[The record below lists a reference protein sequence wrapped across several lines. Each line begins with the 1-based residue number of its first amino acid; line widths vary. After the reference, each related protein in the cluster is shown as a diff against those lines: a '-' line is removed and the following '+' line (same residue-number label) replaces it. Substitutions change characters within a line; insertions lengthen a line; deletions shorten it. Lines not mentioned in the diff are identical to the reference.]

1 MKIDS
6 PSSIT
11 SREASIRLEWI
22 STRIL
27 PGVAVLLLSIPLC
40 QWADSILPDD
50 IVPVYV
56 IYMMSVTVLWSTY
69 MAVQYAFVGI
79 ALTWKNKTHACTN
92 QTATNEST
100 AQKPV
105 FLLEA
110 MPIINESENIDT
122 ICKVETI
129 EEISEAE
136 VVEDVCVAETEELT
150 KENHA
155 SSTYQQGIDD
165 FYQSQA
171 ESQKKKLDT
180 IHEYLLYIMSPFV
193 YEEDMDEFCT
203 DLLRFAMNHNYRPE
217 VEWKRYKTKLSS
229 FDVRHMVWS
238 IATRLGLGKGKVY
251 SNDDCACYIE
261 RRFASLCVT
270 ASGEQEPD
278 CHIQQRPDSLRLPW
292 ERRTAVSYSF
302 ATGWRERLK
311 LISLTNPA
319 SKHKHHITGHIRYK
333 TLVWLYCVYTFLV
346 INLTQN
352 TAKISTVIHYTY
364 VFDVIKIHFKNLF

>member
-40 QWADSILPDD
+40 QWADSNLPDD
-50 IVPVYV
+50 IVPVGI
-56 IYMMSVTVLWSTY
+56 IYMMSVIVLWSMY

-79 ALTWKNKTHACTN
+79 AQTWKTKTHACNN
-92 QTATNEST
+92 QTATDEST

-105 FLLEA
+105 SLLEA
-110 MPIINESENIDT
+110 MPVVAASNVNESVCDAEM
-122 ICKVETI
+122 V
-129 EEISEAE
+129 EEIAEKTTVTDSKVISEEANP
-136 VVEDVCVAETEELT
+136 D
-150 KENHA
+150 KEPSTA
-155 SSTYQQGIDD
+155 STAPVSSTYQQGIDD

-203 DLLRFAMNHNYRPE
+203 DLLRFAMDHNYRPE

-229 FDVRHMVWS
+229 FDVRHLVWS
-238 IATRLGLGKGKVY
+238 IAIRLGLGKGKVY

-270 ASGEQEPD
+270 ASGEPLS
-278 CHIQQRPDSLRLPW
+278 HSTLR
-292 ERRTAVSYSF
+292 
-302 ATGWRERLK
+302 
-311 LISLTNPA
+311 
-319 SKHKHHITGHIRYK
+319 
-333 TLVWLYCVYTFLV
+333 
-346 INLTQN
+346 NLTVTSNSDQ
-352 TAKISTVIHYTY
+352 IHC
-364 VFDVIKIHFKNLF
+364 DIQGAEGLLFHIPSQLGVEKG

>member
-40 QWADSILPDD
+40 QWADSNLPDG
-50 IVPVYV
+50 IVPVSIIYLMIV
-56 IYMMSVTVLWSTY
+56 IILWSIY

-79 ALTWKNKTHACTN
+79 AQTRKTKDKASINNNNSHEEDVQA
-92 QTATNEST
+92 
-100 AQKPV
+100 PV

-122 ICKVETI
+122 ICEVETS
-129 EEISEAE
+129 EEINETE
-136 VVEDVCVAETEELT
+136 IVEDVCAEDTEVLA
-150 KENHA
+150 KDNHA
-155 SSTYQQGIDD
+155 SATYQQGIDD

-203 DLLRFAMNHNYRPE
+203 DLLRFAMDHNYRPE
-217 VEWKRYKTKLSS
+217 NEWKRYKTKLSS
-229 FDVRHMVWS
+229 FDVRHLVCS
-238 IATRLGLGKGKVY
+238 IAIRLGLGKGKVY

-270 ASGEQEPD
+270 ASGEPLS
-278 CHIQQRPDSLRLPW
+278 HSTLR
-292 ERRTAVSYSF
+292 
-302 ATGWRERLK
+302 
-311 LISLTNPA
+311 
-319 SKHKHHITGHIRYK
+319 
-333 TLVWLYCVYTFLV
+333 
-346 INLTQN
+346 NLTV
-352 TAKISTVIHYTY
+352 ISNSDQIHCDIQGENGLL
-364 VFDVIKIHFKNLF
+364 FHIPSQLGIK

>member
-40 QWADSILPDD
+40 QWADSNLPNGIIPVSIIYLM
-50 IVPVYV
+50 IV
-56 IYMMSVTVLWSTY
+56 IVLWSMY

-79 ALTWKNKTHACTN
+79 AQTKKAKINATTN
-92 QTATNEST
+92 NSNPHEEDGQA
-100 AQKPV
+100 PV

-110 MPIINESENIDT
+110 IPVYNESEGIDT
-122 ICKVETI
+122 ACEAETA
-129 EEISEAE
+129 EEISE
-136 VVEDVCVAETEELT
+136 TE
-150 KENHA
+150 HV
-155 SSTYQQGIDD
+155 SVTYQQGIDD

-203 DLLRFAMNHNYRPE
+203 DLLRFAMDHNYRPE

-270 ASGEQEPD
+270 ASGEWRAVITQYAQEPD

>member
-40 QWADSILPDD
+40 QWADLNLPDG
-50 IVPVYV
+50 IVPVSIIYLMIV
-56 IYMMSVTVLWSTY
+56 IILWSMY

-79 ALTWKNKTHACTN
+79 AQTRKTKDKASINYNSHEEDG
-92 QTATNEST
+92 QT
-100 AQKPV
+100 PV

-110 MPIINESENIDT
+110 KSFANEPEDINPVGCVEAFSNNIT
-122 ICKVETI
+122 ETEVT
-129 EEISEAE
+129 EEIAVTDNKVIS
-136 VVEDVCVAETEELT
+136 DDETPDNEPS
-150 KENHA
+150 A
-155 SSTYQQGIDD
+155 VSAASPSSTYQQGIDD

-171 ESQKKKLDT
+171 EIQKKKLDT

-203 DLLRFAMNHNYRPE
+203 DLLRFAMDHNYRPE

-229 FDVRHMVWS
+229 FDVRHLVWS
-238 IATRLGLGKGKVY
+238 IAIRLGLGKGKVY
-251 SNDDCACYIE
+251 SNDDCASYIE

-270 ASGEQEPD
+270 ASGEPLS
-278 CHIQQRPDSLRLPW
+278 HSTLR
-292 ERRTAVSYSF
+292 
-302 ATGWRERLK
+302 
-311 LISLTNPA
+311 
-319 SKHKHHITGHIRYK
+319 
-333 TLVWLYCVYTFLV
+333 
-346 INLTQN
+346 NLTVTSNSDQ
-352 TAKISTVIHYTY
+352 IHC
-364 VFDVIKIHFKNLF
+364 DIQGADGLLFHIPSQLGVEKD

>member
-27 PGVAVLLLSIPLC
+27 PGVAVLLLSVPLC
-40 QWADSILPDD
+40 QWADSNLPDG

-56 IYMMSVTVLWSTY
+56 IYMMSVTVLWSAY
-69 MAVQYAFVGI
+69 LAVQYAFVGI
-79 ALTWKNKTHACTN
+79 A
-92 QTATNEST
+92 QTRKAKDKVSIDNSNSHEEDGQT
-100 AQKPV
+100 PV

-110 MPIINESENIDT
+110 MPIIADSNGTESVCD
-122 ICKVETI
+122 
-129 EEISEAE
+129 AE
-136 VVEDVCVAETEELT
+136 VVEEIAEKTIVTDSEVIAEEANPD
-150 KENHA
+150 KEPSIVSA
-155 SSTYQQGIDD
+155 APISSTYQQGIDD

-203 DLLRFAMNHNYRPE
+203 DLLRFAMDHNYRPE

-261 RRFASLCVT
+261 RRFASLCIT
-270 ASGEQEPD
+270 ACGEPLS
-278 CHIQQRPDSLRLPW
+278 HNTLR
-292 ERRTAVSYSF
+292 
-302 ATGWRERLK
+302 
-311 LISLTNPA
+311 
-319 SKHKHHITGHIRYK
+319 
-333 TLVWLYCVYTFLV
+333 
-346 INLTQN
+346 NLTVTSNSDQ
-352 TAKISTVIHYTY
+352 IHCDYPGK
-364 VFDVIKIHFKNLF
+364 DGLLFHIPLQLGGEKGRS

>member
-40 QWADSILPDD
+40 QWADSNLPDG
-50 IVPVYV
+50 IVPVSIIYLMIV
-56 IYMMSVTVLWSTY
+56 IILWSMY

-79 ALTWKNKTHACTN
+79 AQTRKNKTHACNN

-110 MPIINESENIDT
+110 MPIVAESNVNESVCD
-122 ICKVETI
+122 
-129 EEISEAE
+129 AE
-136 VVEDVCVAETEELT
+136 VVEEIVEKTTVTDSKVISEETNPGNEPST
-150 KENHA
+150 VSAASA

-203 DLLRFAMNHNYRPE
+203 DLLRFAMDHSYRPE
-217 VEWKRYKTKLSS
+217 IEWKRFKTKLSS
-229 FDVRHMVWS
+229 FDVRHLVWS
-238 IATRLGLGKGKVY
+238 IAIRLGLGKGKVY

-270 ASGEQEPD
+270 ASGEPLS
-278 CHIQQRPDSLRLPW
+278 HSTLR
-292 ERRTAVSYSF
+292 
-302 ATGWRERLK
+302 
-311 LISLTNPA
+311 
-319 SKHKHHITGHIRYK
+319 
-333 TLVWLYCVYTFLV
+333 
-346 INLTQN
+346 NLTVTSNSDQ
-352 TAKISTVIHYTY
+352 IHC
-364 VFDVIKIHFKNLF
+364 DIQGADGLLFHIPSQLGIDKD

>member
-79 ALTWKNKTHACTN
+79 A
-92 QTATNEST
+92 QTRKAKDKVSIDNSNSHEEDGQT
-100 AQKPV
+100 PV

-110 MPIINESENIDT
+110 MPIVAESNVNESVCDAEM
-122 ICKVETI
+122 V
-129 EEISEAE
+129 EEIAEKTTVTDSKVISEEANPDKE
-136 VVEDVCVAETEELT
+136 PSTVSVAPS
-150 KENHA
+150 

-203 DLLRFAMNHNYRPE
+203 DLLRFAMDHNYRPE
-217 VEWKRYKTKLSS
+217 VEWKRFKTKLSS
-229 FDVRHMVWS
+229 FDVRHLVWS
-238 IATRLGLGKGKVY
+238 IAIRLGLGKGKVY

-270 ASGEQEPD
+270 ASGEPLS
-278 CHIQQRPDSLRLPW
+278 HSTLR
-292 ERRTAVSYSF
+292 
-302 ATGWRERLK
+302 
-311 LISLTNPA
+311 
-319 SKHKHHITGHIRYK
+319 
-333 TLVWLYCVYTFLV
+333 
-346 INLTQN
+346 NLTVTSNSDQ
-352 TAKISTVIHYTY
+352 IHC
-364 VFDVIKIHFKNLF
+364 DIQGADGLLFHIPSQLGLEKD

>member
-11 SREASIRLEWI
+11 PREASIRLEWI

-50 IVPVYV
+50 IVPVGI
-56 IYMMSVTVLWSTY
+56 IYMMSVIVLWSMY
-69 MAVQYAFVGI
+69 MTVQYAFVGI
-79 ALTWKNKTHACTN
+79 AQTRKTKDKASINNNNSHEEDV
-92 QTATNEST
+92 QT
-100 AQKPV
+100 PV

-122 ICKVETI
+122 ICEVETS
-129 EEISEAE
+129 EEINETE
-136 VVEDVCVAETEELT
+136 IVEDVCAEDTEVLA
-150 KENHA
+150 KDNHA
-155 SSTYQQGIDD
+155 SATYQQGIDD

-171 ESQKKKLDT
+171 ESQKRKLDT

-203 DLLRFAMNHNYRPE
+203 DLLRFAMDHNYRPE

-229 FDVRHMVWS
+229 FDVRHLVWS
-238 IATRLGLGKGKVY
+238 IAIRLGLGKGKVY

-270 ASGEQEPD
+270 ASGEPLS
-278 CHIQQRPDSLRLPW
+278 HSTLR
-292 ERRTAVSYSF
+292 
-302 ATGWRERLK
+302 
-311 LISLTNPA
+311 
-319 SKHKHHITGHIRYK
+319 
-333 TLVWLYCVYTFLV
+333 
-346 INLTQN
+346 NLTVTSNSDQ
-352 TAKISTVIHYTY
+352 IHC
-364 VFDVIKIHFKNLF
+364 DIQGADGLLFHIPSQLGIEKD

>member
-11 SREASIRLEWI
+11 PREASIRLEWI

-40 QWADSILPDD
+40 QWADSNLPDG
-50 IVPVYV
+50 IVPVSIIYLMIV
-56 IYMMSVTVLWSTY
+56 IILWSMY

-79 ALTWKNKTHACTN
+79 AQTRKNKTHACNN

-110 MPIINESENIDT
+110 MPMVAESNVNESVCD
-122 ICKVETI
+122 
-129 EEISEAE
+129 AE
-136 VVEDVCVAETEELT
+136 VVEEIVEKTTVTDSKVISEETNPGNEPST
-150 KENHA
+150 VSAASA

-203 DLLRFAMNHNYRPE
+203 DLLRFAMDHNYRPE

-229 FDVRHMVWS
+229 FDVRHLVWN
-238 IATRLGLGKGKVY
+238 IAIRLGLGKGKVY

-270 ASGEQEPD
+270 ASGEPLS
-278 CHIQQRPDSLRLPW
+278 HSTLR
-292 ERRTAVSYSF
+292 
-302 ATGWRERLK
+302 
-311 LISLTNPA
+311 
-319 SKHKHHITGHIRYK
+319 
-333 TLVWLYCVYTFLV
+333 
-346 INLTQN
+346 NLTVTSNSDQ
-352 TAKISTVIHYTY
+352 IHC
-364 VFDVIKIHFKNLF
+364 DIQGADGLLFHIPSQLGIEKD

>member
-40 QWADSILPDD
+40 QWADSKLPDG
-50 IVPVYV
+50 IVPVSI
-56 IYMMSVTVLWSTY
+56 IYMMIVIVLWSMY

-79 ALTWKNKTHACTN
+79 A
-92 QTATNEST
+92 QTRKAKDKVTMENSNPHEEDGQ
-100 AQKPV
+100 APV

-110 MPIINESENIDT
+110 MHMVAESNVNESVCD
-122 ICKVETI
+122 
-129 EEISEAE
+129 AE
-136 VVEDVCVAETEELT
+136 VVEEIVEKTTVTDSKVISEETNPGNEPST
-150 KENHA
+150 VSAASA

-171 ESQKKKLDT
+171 EIQKKKLDT

-203 DLLRFAMNHNYRPE
+203 DLLRFAMDHNYRPE

-229 FDVRHMVWS
+229 FDVRHLVWS
-238 IATRLGLGKGKVY
+238 IAIRLGLGKGKVY

-270 ASGEQEPD
+270 ASGEPLS
-278 CHIQQRPDSLRLPW
+278 HSTLR
-292 ERRTAVSYSF
+292 
-302 ATGWRERLK
+302 
-311 LISLTNPA
+311 
-319 SKHKHHITGHIRYK
+319 
-333 TLVWLYCVYTFLV
+333 
-346 INLTQN
+346 NLTVTSNSDQIYCDYPG
-352 TAKISTVIHYTY
+352 K
-364 VFDVIKIHFKNLF
+364 DGLLFHIPLQLGGEKG

>member
-11 SREASIRLEWI
+11 SHEASIRLEWI

-40 QWADSILPDD
+40 QWADSNLPNG
-50 IVPVYV
+50 IVPVAI
-56 IYMMSVTVLWSTY
+56 IYMMSVTVLWSMY
-69 MAVQYAFVGI
+69 MAVQYAFLGI
-79 ALTWKNKTHACTN
+79 A
-92 QTATNEST
+92 QTRKAKDKVTMENSNPHDEDGQ
-100 AQKPV
+100 APV

-110 MPIINESENIDT
+110 MPMVAESNGTESVCDAEVT
-122 ICKVETI
+122 
-129 EEISEAE
+129 EEIAVTDNKVIS
-136 VVEDVCVAETEELT
+136 DDETPDNEPS
-150 KENHA
+150 A
-155 SSTYQQGIDD
+155 VSAASPSSTYQQGIDD

-203 DLLRFAMNHNYRPE
+203 DLLRFAMDHNYRPE

-229 FDVRHMVWS
+229 FDVRHLVWS
-238 IATRLGLGKGKVY
+238 IAIRLGLGKGKVY

-270 ASGEQEPD
+270 ANGEPLS
-278 CHIQQRPDSLRLPW
+278 HSTLR
-292 ERRTAVSYSF
+292 
-302 ATGWRERLK
+302 
-311 LISLTNPA
+311 
-319 SKHKHHITGHIRYK
+319 
-333 TLVWLYCVYTFLV
+333 
-346 INLTQN
+346 NLTVTSNSDQ
-352 TAKISTVIHYTY
+352 IHCDYPGK
-364 VFDVIKIHFKNLF
+364 DGLLFHIPSQLGGEKG

>member
-56 IYMMSVTVLWSTY
+56 IYMMSVTVLWSMY

-79 ALTWKNKTHACTN
+79 A
-92 QTATNEST
+92 QTRKAKDKVSIDNSNSHEEDGQT
-100 AQKPV
+100 PV

-110 MPIINESENIDT
+110 MPIVAESNVNESVCD
-122 ICKVETI
+122 
-129 EEISEAE
+129 AE
-136 VVEDVCVAETEELT
+136 VVEEIAEKTTITDSKVISEEVNPVNEPSTVATAP
-150 KENHA
+150 A

-171 ESQKKKLDT
+171 ESQKRKLDT

-203 DLLRFAMNHNYRPE
+203 DLLRFAMDHNYRPE

-229 FDVRHMVWS
+229 FDVRHLVWN
-238 IATRLGLGKGKVY
+238 IAIRLGLGKGKVY

-270 ASGEQEPD
+270 ASGEPLS
-278 CHIQQRPDSLRLPW
+278 HSTLR
-292 ERRTAVSYSF
+292 
-302 ATGWRERLK
+302 
-311 LISLTNPA
+311 
-319 SKHKHHITGHIRYK
+319 
-333 TLVWLYCVYTFLV
+333 
-346 INLTQN
+346 NLTVTSNSDQ
-352 TAKISTVIHYTY
+352 IHCDIQGADGLLFHIPSQLG
-364 VFDVIKIHFKNLF
+364 VEKNWA

>member
-40 QWADSILPDD
+40 QWADSNLPDG
-50 IVPVYV
+50 IVPVSIIYLMIV
-56 IYMMSVTVLWSTY
+56 IILWSTY

-79 ALTWKNKTHACTN
+79 AQTRKNKTHSCNN

-110 MPIINESENIDT
+110 MPMVAEANVNESVCD
-122 ICKVETI
+122 
-129 EEISEAE
+129 AE
-136 VVEDVCVAETEELT
+136 VVEEIVEKTTVKDSKVISEETNPDNEPST
-150 KENHA
+150 VSAASA

-203 DLLRFAMNHNYRPE
+203 DLLRFAMDHNYRPE
-217 VEWKRYKTKLSS
+217 VEWKRFKTKLSS
-229 FDVRHMVWS
+229 FDVRHLVWS
-238 IATRLGLGKGKVY
+238 IAIRLGLGKGKVY

-270 ASGEQEPD
+270 GSGEPLS
-278 CHIQQRPDSLRLPW
+278 HSTLR
-292 ERRTAVSYSF
+292 
-302 ATGWRERLK
+302 
-311 LISLTNPA
+311 
-319 SKHKHHITGHIRYK
+319 
-333 TLVWLYCVYTFLV
+333 
-346 INLTQN
+346 NLTVTSNSDQ
-352 TAKISTVIHYTY
+352 IHC
-364 VFDVIKIHFKNLF
+364 DIQGADGLLFHIPSQLGIEKD

>member
-40 QWADSILPDD
+40 QWADSNLPDG
-50 IVPVYV
+50 IVPVSIIYLMIV
-56 IYMMSVTVLWSTY
+56 IILWSMY
-69 MAVQYAFVGI
+69 MAMQYAFVGI
-79 ALTWKNKTHACTN
+79 A
-92 QTATNEST
+92 QTRKAKDKVSIDNNNLHEEDVQT
-100 AQKPV
+100 PYL
-105 FLLEA
+105 LLEA
-110 MPIINESENIDT
+110 IPIIAESNVNESVCD
-122 ICKVETI
+122 
-129 EEISEAE
+129 AE
-136 VVEDVCVAETEELT
+136 VVEEIAEKTTVTDSKVISEEANPDNEPSTVSVAP
-150 KENHA
+150 A

-180 IHEYLLYIMSPFV
+180 IHEYLLYIMSPFI

-203 DLLRFAMNHNYRPE
+203 DLLRFAMDHNYRPE

-229 FDVRHMVWS
+229 FDVRHLVWS
-238 IATRLGLGKGKVY
+238 IAIRLGLGKGKVY

-270 ASGEQEPD
+270 GSGEPLS
-278 CHIQQRPDSLRLPW
+278 HSTLR
-292 ERRTAVSYSF
+292 
-302 ATGWRERLK
+302 
-311 LISLTNPA
+311 
-319 SKHKHHITGHIRYK
+319 
-333 TLVWLYCVYTFLV
+333 
-346 INLTQN
+346 NLTVTSN
-352 TAKISTVIHYTY
+352 SDKIRCDIQGA
-364 VFDVIKIHFKNLF
+364 DGLLFHIPSQLGIEKD

>member
-79 ALTWKNKTHACTN
+79 A
-92 QTATNEST
+92 QTRKAKDKVSIDNSNSHEEDGQT
-100 AQKPV
+100 PV

-110 MPIINESENIDT
+110 MPIVAESNVNESVCD
-122 ICKVETI
+122 
-129 EEISEAE
+129 AE
-136 VVEDVCVAETEELT
+136 VVEEIAEKTTITDSKVISEEANPDNELST
-150 KENHA
+150 VPTTPA
-155 SSTYQQGIDD
+155 SATYQQGIDD

-171 ESQKKKLDT
+171 ESQKRKLDT

-203 DLLRFAMNHNYRPE
+203 DLLRFAMDHNYRPE

-261 RRFASLCVT
+261 RRFASLCIT
-270 ASGEQEPD
+270 ACGEPLS
-278 CHIQQRPDSLRLPW
+278 HNTLR
-292 ERRTAVSYSF
+292 
-302 ATGWRERLK
+302 
-311 LISLTNPA
+311 
-319 SKHKHHITGHIRYK
+319 
-333 TLVWLYCVYTFLV
+333 
-346 INLTQN
+346 NLTVTSNSDQ
-352 TAKISTVIHYTY
+352 IHCDYPGK
-364 VFDVIKIHFKNLF
+364 DGLLFHIPLQLGGEKG

>member
-40 QWADSILPDD
+40 QWADSNLPDG
-50 IVPVYV
+50 IVPVSIIYLMIV
-56 IYMMSVTVLWSTY
+56 IILWSIY

-79 ALTWKNKTHACTN
+79 AQTRKTKDKASINNNNSHEEDVQA
-92 QTATNEST
+92 
-100 AQKPV
+100 PV

-122 ICKVETI
+122 ICEVETS
-129 EEISEAE
+129 EEINETE
-136 VVEDVCVAETEELT
+136 IVEDVCAEDTEVLA
-150 KENHA
+150 KDNHA
-155 SSTYQQGIDD
+155 SATYQQGIDD

-203 DLLRFAMNHNYRPE
+203 DLLRFAMDHNYRPE

-229 FDVRHMVWS
+229 FDVRHLVWS
-238 IATRLGLGKGKVY
+238 IAIRLGLGKGKVD
-251 SNDDCACYIE
+251 SNDGCACYIE

-270 ASGEQEPD
+270 ASGEPLS
-278 CHIQQRPDSLRLPW
+278 HSTLR
-292 ERRTAVSYSF
+292 
-302 ATGWRERLK
+302 
-311 LISLTNPA
+311 
-319 SKHKHHITGHIRYK
+319 
-333 TLVWLYCVYTFLV
+333 
-346 INLTQN
+346 NLTV
-352 TAKISTVIHYTY
+352 TSKSDKIRCGIQGA
-364 VFDVIKIHFKNLF
+364 DGLLFHIPSQLGIEKD

>member
-11 SREASIRLEWI
+11 PREASIRLEWI

-27 PGVAVLLLSIPLC
+27 PGVAVLLLSVPLC
-40 QWADSILPDD
+40 HWADSFLPDE

-56 IYMMSVTVLWSTY
+56 IYMMIVIVLWSTY
-69 MAVQYAFVGI
+69 MAMQYAFVGI
-79 ALTWKNKTHACTN
+79 VQTRKAKTHAYNN

-100 AQKPV
+100 AQMPV

-122 ICKVETI
+122 ICEAETA
-129 EEISEAE
+129 EEIIEAE
-136 VVEDVCVAETEELT
+136 VAEDICAAEEEELP
-150 KENHA
+150 KENHV

-203 DLLRFAMNHNYRPE
+203 DLLKFATDHNYRPE

-229 FDVRHMVWS
+229 FDVRHLVWS
-238 IATRLGLGKGKVY
+238 IAIRLGLGKGKVY

-270 ASGEQEPD
+270 ASGEPLS
-278 CHIQQRPDSLRLPW
+278 HSTLR
-292 ERRTAVSYSF
+292 
-302 ATGWRERLK
+302 
-311 LISLTNPA
+311 
-319 SKHKHHITGHIRYK
+319 
-333 TLVWLYCVYTFLV
+333 
-346 INLTQN
+346 NLTVTSNSDQ
-352 TAKISTVIHYTY
+352 IHC
-364 VFDVIKIHFKNLF
+364 DIQGADGLLFHIPSQLGVEKG

>member
-27 PGVAVLLLSIPLC
+27 PGVAVLLLSIPLS
-40 QWADSILPDD
+40 QWADSNLPDG
-50 IVPVYV
+50 IVPVFV
-56 IYMMSVTVLWSTY
+56 IYMMSVTVLWSMY

-79 ALTWKNKTHACTN
+79 AQTRKTKDKVTMENSNPHKEDVQA
-92 QTATNEST
+92 
-100 AQKPV
+100 PV

-110 MPIINESENIDT
+110 MPIVAESNVNES
-122 ICKVETI
+122 ICD
-129 EEISEAE
+129 AE
-136 VVEDVCVAETEELT
+136 VVEEIAEKTIATDSKVISEEANPDNEQST
-150 KENHA
+150 VPTTSA

-171 ESQKKKLDT
+171 EIQKKKLDT
-180 IHEYLLYIMSPFV
+180 IQEYICYIMSPFI

-203 DLLRFAMNHNYRPE
+203 DLLRFAMDHNYRPE

-229 FDVRHMVWS
+229 FDVRHLVWS
-238 IATRLGLGKGKVY
+238 IAIRLGLGKGKVY

-270 ASGEQEPD
+270 ASGEPLS
-278 CHIQQRPDSLRLPW
+278 HSTLR
-292 ERRTAVSYSF
+292 
-302 ATGWRERLK
+302 
-311 LISLTNPA
+311 
-319 SKHKHHITGHIRYK
+319 
-333 TLVWLYCVYTFLV
+333 
-346 INLTQN
+346 NLTVTSNSDQ
-352 TAKISTVIHYTY
+352 IHC
-364 VFDVIKIHFKNLF
+364 DIQGADGLLFHIPSQLGVEKG

>member
-22 STRIL
+22 STIVL

-40 QWADSILPDD
+40 QWADSNLPNG
-50 IVPVYV
+50 IVPAYIIYIMIV
-56 IYMMSVTVLWSTY
+56 IVLWSMY

-79 ALTWKNKTHACTN
+79 V
-92 QTATNEST
+92 QTRKAKDKVSIGNNNPHEEDGQT
-100 AQKPV
+100 PV

-110 MPIINESENIDT
+110 KPFSNEPEDINPVGY
-122 ICKVETI
+122 VETFSNNI
-129 EEISEAE
+129 TETEVAEEIAVTDNKVISEE
-136 VVEDVCVAETEELT
+136 VSPDNEQSTVPTT
-150 KENHA
+150 PA
-155 SSTYQQGIDD
+155 SATYQQGIDD

-203 DLLRFAMNHNYRPE
+203 DLLRFAMDHNYRPE

-229 FDVRHMVWS
+229 FDVRHLVWS
-238 IATRLGLGKGKVY
+238 IAIRLGLGKGKVY

-270 ASGEQEPD
+270 ASGEPLS
-278 CHIQQRPDSLRLPW
+278 HSTLR
-292 ERRTAVSYSF
+292 
-302 ATGWRERLK
+302 
-311 LISLTNPA
+311 
-319 SKHKHHITGHIRYK
+319 
-333 TLVWLYCVYTFLV
+333 
-346 INLTQN
+346 NLTVTTNSDQ
-352 TAKISTVIHYTY
+352 IHC
-364 VFDVIKIHFKNLF
+364 DIQGEDGLLFHIPSQLGVEKDRR

>member
-40 QWADSILPDD
+40 QWADSNLPDD
-50 IVPVYV
+50 IVPVGI
-56 IYMMSVTVLWSTY
+56 IYMMSVIVLWSMY

-79 ALTWKNKTHACTN
+79 AQTWKTKTHACNN
-92 QTATNEST
+92 QTATDEST

-105 FLLEA
+105 SLLEA
-110 MPIINESENIDT
+110 MPVVAASNVNESVCDAEM
-122 ICKVETI
+122 V
-129 EEISEAE
+129 EEIAEKTTVTDSKVISEEANP
-136 VVEDVCVAETEELT
+136 D
-150 KENHA
+150 KEPSTA
-155 SSTYQQGIDD
+155 STAPVSSTYQQGIDD

-203 DLLRFAMNHNYRPE
+203 DLLRFAMDHNYRPE
-217 VEWKRYKTKLSS
+217 VEWKRFKTKLSS
-229 FDVRHMVWS
+229 FDVRHLVWS
-238 IATRLGLGKGKVY
+238 IAIRLGLGKGKVY

-270 ASGEQEPD
+270 GSGEPLS
-278 CHIQQRPDSLRLPW
+278 HSTLR
-292 ERRTAVSYSF
+292 
-302 ATGWRERLK
+302 
-311 LISLTNPA
+311 
-319 SKHKHHITGHIRYK
+319 
-333 TLVWLYCVYTFLV
+333 
-346 INLTQN
+346 NLTVTSNSDQ
-352 TAKISTVIHYTY
+352 IHC
-364 VFDVIKIHFKNLF
+364 DIQGADGLLFHIPSQLGLEKD

>member
-79 ALTWKNKTHACTN
+79 A
-92 QTATNEST
+92 QTRKAKDKVSIDNSNSHEEDGQT
-100 AQKPV
+100 PV

-110 MPIINESENIDT
+110 MPIVAETNVNESVCD
-122 ICKVETI
+122 
-129 EEISEAE
+129 AE
-136 VVEDVCVAETEELT
+136 VVEEIAEKTTITDSKVISEEVNPVNEPSTVATAP
-150 KENHA
+150 A

-171 ESQKKKLDT
+171 ESQKRKLDT

-203 DLLRFAMNHNYRPE
+203 DLLRFAMDHNYRPE
-217 VEWKRYKTKLSS
+217 VEWKRFKTKLSS
-229 FDVRHMVWS
+229 FDVRHLVWS
-238 IATRLGLGKGKVY
+238 IAIRLGLGKGKVY

-270 ASGEQEPD
+270 ASGEPLS
-278 CHIQQRPDSLRLPW
+278 HSTLR
-292 ERRTAVSYSF
+292 
-302 ATGWRERLK
+302 
-311 LISLTNPA
+311 
-319 SKHKHHITGHIRYK
+319 
-333 TLVWLYCVYTFLV
+333 
-346 INLTQN
+346 NLTVTSNSDQ
-352 TAKISTVIHYTY
+352 IHC
-364 VFDVIKIHFKNLF
+364 DIQGADGLLFHIPSQLGIEKD

>member
-1 MKIDS
+1 MKIES

-11 SREASIRLEWI
+11 SHEVSVRLEWI

-40 QWADSILPDD
+40 QWADSNLPDG
-50 IVPVYV
+50 IVPVSIIYLIIV
-56 IYMMSVTVLWSTY
+56 IILWSMY

-79 ALTWKNKTHACTN
+79 A
-92 QTATNEST
+92 QTRKAKDKVTMENSNPHEEDGQ
-100 AQKPV
+100 APV

-110 MPIINESENIDT
+110 MPIVAESNVNES
-122 ICKVETI
+122 ICD
-129 EEISEAE
+129 AE
-136 VVEDVCVAETEELT
+136 VVEEIAEKTIATDSKVISEEANPDNEPTTVSVAP
-150 KENHA
+150 A

-171 ESQKKKLDT
+171 ASQKKKLDT

-203 DLLRFAMNHNYRPE
+203 DLLRFATDHNYRPE
-217 VEWKRYKTKLSS
+217 VEWKRFKTKLSS
-229 FDVRHMVWS
+229 FDVRHLVWN

-270 ASGEQEPD
+270 VCGEPLS
-278 CHIQQRPDSLRLPW
+278 HSTLR
-292 ERRTAVSYSF
+292 
-302 ATGWRERLK
+302 
-311 LISLTNPA
+311 
-319 SKHKHHITGHIRYK
+319 
-333 TLVWLYCVYTFLV
+333 
-346 INLTQN
+346 NLTVTSNSDQ
-352 TAKISTVIHYTY
+352 IHC
-364 VFDVIKIHFKNLF
+364 DIQGADGLLFHIPSQLGVEKG

>member
-11 SREASIRLEWI
+11 SHEASIRLEWI

-40 QWADSILPDD
+40 QWADSNLPNG
-50 IVPVYV
+50 IVPVAI
-56 IYMMSVTVLWSTY
+56 IYMMSVTVLWSMY
-69 MAVQYAFVGI
+69 MAVQYAFLGI
-79 ALTWKNKTHACTN
+79 A
-92 QTATNEST
+92 QTRKAKDKVTMENSNPHDEDGQ
-100 AQKPV
+100 APV

-110 MPIINESENIDT
+110 MPMVAESNGTESVCDAEVT
-122 ICKVETI
+122 
-129 EEISEAE
+129 EEIAVTDNKVIS
-136 VVEDVCVAETEELT
+136 DDETPDNEPS
-150 KENHA
+150 A
-155 SSTYQQGIDD
+155 VSAASPSSTYQQGIDD

-203 DLLRFAMNHNYRPE
+203 DLLRFAMDHNYRPE

-229 FDVRHMVWS
+229 FDVRHLVWS
-238 IATRLGLGKGKVY
+238 IAIRLGLGKGKVY

-270 ASGEQEPD
+270 ASGEPLS
-278 CHIQQRPDSLRLPW
+278 HSTLR
-292 ERRTAVSYSF
+292 
-302 ATGWRERLK
+302 
-311 LISLTNPA
+311 
-319 SKHKHHITGHIRYK
+319 
-333 TLVWLYCVYTFLV
+333 
-346 INLTQN
+346 NLTVTSNSDQ
-352 TAKISTVIHYTY
+352 IHC
-364 VFDVIKIHFKNLF
+364 DIQGEDGLLFHIPSQLGVEKG

>member
-40 QWADSILPDD
+40 QWADSNLPDD
-50 IVPVYV
+50 IVPVGI
-56 IYMMSVTVLWSTY
+56 IYMMSVIVLWSMY

-79 ALTWKNKTHACTN
+79 AQTWKTKTHACNN
-92 QTATNEST
+92 QTATDEST

-105 FLLEA
+105 SLLEA
-110 MPIINESENIDT
+110 MPVVAASNVNESVCDAEM
-122 ICKVETI
+122 V
-129 EEISEAE
+129 EEIAEKTTVTDSKVISEEANP
-136 VVEDVCVAETEELT
+136 D
-150 KENHA
+150 KEPSTA
-155 SSTYQQGIDD
+155 STAPVSSTYQQGIDD

-203 DLLRFAMNHNYRPE
+203 DLLRFAMDHNYRPE

-229 FDVRHMVWS
+229 FDVRHLVWS
-238 IATRLGLGKGKVY
+238 IAIRLGLGKGKVY

-270 ASGEQEPD
+270 GSGEPLS
-278 CHIQQRPDSLRLPW
+278 HSTLR
-292 ERRTAVSYSF
+292 
-302 ATGWRERLK
+302 
-311 LISLTNPA
+311 
-319 SKHKHHITGHIRYK
+319 
-333 TLVWLYCVYTFLV
+333 
-346 INLTQN
+346 NLTVTSNSDQ
-352 TAKISTVIHYTY
+352 IHC
-364 VFDVIKIHFKNLF
+364 DIQGADGLLFHIPSQLGVEKG

>member
-40 QWADSILPDD
+40 QWADSNLPDD
-50 IVPVYV
+50 IVPVGI
-56 IYMMSVTVLWSTY
+56 IYMMSVIVLWSMY

-79 ALTWKNKTHACTN
+79 AQTWKTKTHACNN
-92 QTATNEST
+92 QTATDEST

-105 FLLEA
+105 SLLEA
-110 MPIINESENIDT
+110 MPVVAASNVNESVCDAEM
-122 ICKVETI
+122 V
-129 EEISEAE
+129 EEIAEKTTVTDSKVISEEANP
-136 VVEDVCVAETEELT
+136 D
-150 KENHA
+150 KEPSTA
-155 SSTYQQGIDD
+155 STAPVSSTYQQGIDD

-203 DLLRFAMNHNYRPE
+203 DLLRFAMDHNYRPE

-229 FDVRHMVWS
+229 FDVRHLVWS
-238 IATRLGLGKGKVY
+238 IAIRLGLGKGKVY

-261 RRFASLCVT
+261 RRFASLCIT
-270 ASGEQEPD
+270 ASGEPLS
-278 CHIQQRPDSLRLPW
+278 HSTLR
-292 ERRTAVSYSF
+292 
-302 ATGWRERLK
+302 
-311 LISLTNPA
+311 
-319 SKHKHHITGHIRYK
+319 
-333 TLVWLYCVYTFLV
+333 
-346 INLTQN
+346 NLTVTSNSDQ
-352 TAKISTVIHYTY
+352 IHC
-364 VFDVIKIHFKNLF
+364 DIQGADGLLFHIPSQLGVEKG